1 MKKKINEILLI
12 LACLIIMPAVIFA
25 DDAGGTGSGGGAGG
39 TGGSSGGSNSMYW
52 QSGTQSQVRVAA
64 YRFDL
69 VYKPK
74 NGNRYIL
81 KTVVAQDNSSD
92 NAGSWC
98 GTGRS
103 FLKERVKEYTSA
115 VNATGGNAVYVESGP
130 LVELARRLSNGEKID
145 DIFNDNKIID
155 EEIIKL
161 YIRSSLGFNI
171 DPDEMTLEQDD
182 NPGTYDSFGY
192 RILIQQIQV
201 FASGAEGQECSSFY
215 KFAATRKDVTGDS
228 KLLRRL
234 TGNSLPVEIAPYRVQ
249 GIGEDL
255 WTTRPDIGISSG
267 EVHAFKPNETGPQI
281 RNKAKYFADWNNGLG
296 YNILWFSN
304 DQFSYDYS
312 VDAACVNCESDNT
325 DNKAYIIQDITDW
338 DAILASRS
346 SDNENV
352 KEYYHKGN
360 GVYCREEYT
369 VYFPNTNNTIYVEP
383 GRYFTLNPSAEA
395 LDKIVSSA
403 AIPNMKPVKVVKKRQ
418 CRVNSEE
425 NSSNSTTVLDSFR
438 RKSEYDFKGKTGTVS
453 FKYNERYEDSR
464 YNMDNM
470 EELSVYEEPN
480 NYTYSIDNGTLNMEV
495 TRYYTLPSNYY
506 QYIRKQDGLSM
517 KVKPSAN
524 LGHYI
529 NVGIPNL
536 PVSFNNTGD
545 NGIAADIQF
554 LFELPTNDQYSK
566 LDEAYKADNSYLKTG
581 EDSSNIYKRYDENKL
596 REGEDIRSSA
606 CAKMFGDDNQ
616 NFKTC
621 VNNRQNNSIGDIDKN
636 ANCIVNSKITT
647 STRSGYSCIV
657 LTPKETDDCSSEDDA
672 NRLGLDWN
680 PYNQTCC
687 PVGTTYNPTLGK
699 CESNNETC
707 RIENGKYYDFD
718 GNEITKEEYDRICPN
733 SENGDTCR
741 IENGKYY
748 DFDGNEITKEE
759 YDRICP
765 SNLPPTCETDGD
777 CPYGCCPSGE
787 CAPMPDGT
795 CPGSGGI
802 DVIYRTIDLVNPFPG
817 QNAEQRNT
825 GANWCSY
832 NIRTQKIDCKYNNQ
846 TVKNYITREKGGTEH
861 GGEVYREDHVLY
873 EVTLDS
879 STIGKVRD
887 YNDSH
892 KYDDWDLDCLDNG
905 RACISDFLRD
915 QVTTTGKCSRASKS
929 TFYTCD
935 EDV

>member
-1 MKKKINEILLI
+1 MNENLKKIFSLLFVI
-12 LACLIIMPAVIFA
+12 IVCLIGVPVYAWQTGGYTGGGGS
-25 DDAGGTGSGGGAGG
+25 AGGGTSINAMTDGGSGFDSGVYLFQLVYRPQNKNYYQVGKCVVINTGSQGRYRIADIDRKARSTADSNGC
-39 TGGSSGGSNSMYW
+39 TYGGSNGSLLNLAK
-52 QSGTQSQVRVAA
+52 QIQNKGGLDNV
-64 YRFDL
+64 
-69 VYKPK
+69 P
-74 NGNRYIL
+74 
-81 KTVVAQDNSSD
+81 VVS
-92 NAGSWC
+92 
-98 GTGRS
+98 
-103 FLKERVKEYTSA
+103 EKEYAKQLVSEFGA
-115 VNATGGNAVYVESGP
+115 DYDNLNLSG
-130 LVELARRLSNGEKID
+130 S
-145 DIFNDNKIID
+145 
-155 EEIIKL
+155 
-161 YIRSSLGFNI
+161 
-171 DPDEMTLEQDD
+171 T
-182 NPGTYDSFGY
+182 PGTYNSYGY
-192 RILIQQIQV
+192 RILVQKLTC
-201 FASGAEGQECSSFY
+201 FGYSSSNLSTWCAVLWPR
-215 KFAATRKDVTGDS
+215 KSWAAQNPSLGLFGGSFQGD
-228 KLLRRL
+228 L
-234 TGNSLPVEIAPYRVQ
+234 Y
-249 GIGEDL
+249 
-255 WTTRPDIGISSG
+255 TTVDDIGIRNAANRRNGWYST
-267 EVHAFKPNETGPQI
+267 TGNGSELG
-281 RNKAKYFADWNNGLG
+281 RAFADVNRGEG
-296 YNILWFSN
+296 YNIIGFDESVFVPN
-304 DQFSYDYS
+304 YDYS
-312 VDAACVNCESDNT
+312 IDAACVNCNSNDA
-325 DNKAYIIQDITDW
+325 DNKTYIIQDILDW
-338 DAILASRS
+338 EAIFASS
-346 SDNENV
+346 NVEN
-352 KEYYHKGN
+352 KKIKNYYHKGN
-360 GVYCREEYT
+360 GVYCREEYI
-369 VYFPNTNNTIYVEP
+369 VYFPNTTNTIYVEP
-383 GRYFTLNPSAEA
+383 GRYFTLNPSAKA
-395 LDKIVSSA
+395 LDKIISSA
-403 AIPNMKPVKVVKKRQ
+403 AIPNMKPVRVVKKRQ
-418 CRVNSEE
+418 CRVNTEK

-464 YNMDNM
+464 YNMDDM
-470 EELSVYEEPN
+470 EELSVYDEPN
-480 NYTYSIDNGTLNMEV
+480 NYTYSINNGTLNMEV

-517 KVKPSAN
+517 KVKPSTN
-524 LGHYI
+524 LGYYI
-529 NVGIPNL
+529 NVGISNL

-566 LDEAYKADNSYLKTG
+566 LDEAYIENNSYLLNQNSEG
-581 EDSSNIYKRYDENKL
+581 NIYKRYKAGKL
-596 REGEDIRSSA
+596 HEGENIENSA
-606 CAKMFGDDNQ
+606 CAKMFGVGNQ

-621 VNNRQNNSIGDIDKN
+621 VDSRQNNSIGDIDKN

-647 STRSGYSCIV
+647 SAQSGYSCIV

-879 STIGKVRD
+879 STIGQIRD
-887 YNDSH
+887 YNDDH
-892 KYDDWDLDCLDNG
+892 KYDDWLLNCYNEEDSKVTNDSRVTYG
-905 RACISDFLRD
+905 RACKSEFLRD
-915 QVTTTGKCSRASKS
+915 YLGSKVSGKCASS
-929 TFYTCD
+929 TNSNFYTCD

>member
-39 TGGSSGGSNSMYW
+39 SGNSSGGSNSMYW

-215 KFAATRKDVTGDS
+215 KFAATRKDVTGNS

-255 WTTRPDIGISSG
+255 WTTRPDIGISNG
-267 EVHAFKPNETGPQI
+267 EVHAFKPNETGQQI

-470 EELSVYEEPN
+470 EELSVYDEPN

-517 KVKPSAN
+517 KVKPSTN
-524 LGHYI
+524 LGYYI

-536 PVSFNNTGD
+536 PVSFNNTG
-545 NGIAADIQF
+545 IC
-554 LFELPTNDQYSK
+554 L
-566 LDEAYKADNSYLKTG
+566 NS
-581 EDSSNIYKRYDENKL
+581 N
-596 REGEDIRSSA
+596 
-606 CAKMFGDDNQ
+606 
-616 NFKTC
+616 
-621 VNNRQNNSIGDIDKN
+621 
-636 ANCIVNSKITT
+636 
-647 STRSGYSCIV
+647 
-657 LTPKETDDCSSEDDA
+657 
-672 NRLGLDWN
+672 
-680 PYNQTCC
+680 
-687 PVGTTYNPTLGK
+687 
-699 CESNNETC
+699 
-707 RIENGKYYDFD
+707 
-718 GNEITKEEYDRICPN
+718 
-733 SENGDTCR
+733 
-741 IENGKYY
+741 
-748 DFDGNEITKEE
+748 
-759 YDRICP
+759 
-765 SNLPPTCETDGD
+765 
-777 CPYGCCPSGE
+777 
-787 CAPMPDGT
+787 
-795 CPGSGGI
+795 
-802 DVIYRTIDLVNPFPG
+802 
-817 QNAEQRNT
+817 
-825 GANWCSY
+825 
-832 NIRTQKIDCKYNNQ
+832 
-846 TVKNYITREKGGTEH
+846 
-861 GGEVYREDHVLY
+861 
-873 EVTLDS
+873 
-879 STIGKVRD
+879 
-887 YNDSH
+887 
-892 KYDDWDLDCLDNG
+892 
-905 RACISDFLRD
+905 
-915 QVTTTGKCSRASKS
+915 
-929 TFYTCD
+929 
-935 EDV
+935 